1 MSDTRITIAT
11 VWLGGCSGCH
21 MSFLDLDE
29 RLFDLAERAVIT
41 TSPITDL
48 KEFTPVDVGIVEGT
62 VVNEE
67 NLERVKDLRAKAR
80 ILVAF
85 GDCACY
91 GGISAMRNLFDA
103 SKVLERAYLDTEST
117 LIGDLPDAPEVPK
130 LLPRCV
136 PVQEVVKVDAVI
148 PGCPPSADEIWY
160 AITEL
165 LAGRVPVWDKT
176 RLRYD

>member
-1 MSDTRITIAT
+1 MSEEKATIAT

-29 RLFDLAERAVIT
+29 RLFELAERAVIRA
-41 TSPITDL
+41 SPITDL

-67 NLERVKDLRAKAR
+67 NIERVRDLRRKAR
-80 ILVAF
+80 ILVAI

-91 GGISAMRNLFDA
+91 GGISAMRNLFDV
-103 SKVLERAYLDTEST
+103 KEVLERAYLETEST
-117 LIGDLPDAPEVPK
+117 RIGDLPDAPEVPR
-130 LLPRCV
+130 LLPRAV
-136 PVQEVVKVDAVI
+136 PVQEVVNVDAVI

-165 LAGRVPVWDKT
+165 LAGRVPVWDRT
-176 RLRYD
+176 RLHYD